1 MAEPNSVG
9 DSSTPQSSDKRR
21 FVFYKERPLLYRL
34 DGPLWFILH
43 AWLATYVDIRDDG
56 ELEHFIPLV
65 LSGLSHVL
73 VYLMGHWSVTAQCLI
88 GYTALPTYSK
98 EVTHVKVVTC
108 DKSLLCPIQTKSG
121 GQVWIDYERKKLL
134 LDPKDGIF
142 HRAKYPIHH
151 TLDFYNNS
159 RGLSEEEVSKA
170 EETYFDNDLNMPIP
184 EFQELLLQH
193 VTAPFFVFQMI
204 CGLLWLFDD
213 YWYYSLMTII
223 LLVMLEIMTIKRRIR
238 DMSEIR
244 SIKPPIYEVAVVRG
258 GRWTF
263 IPSNRLLPGD
273 IICVTMNNPVVP
285 ADMLLLA
292 GSSAVVNESML
303 TGESTPG
310 LKESI
315 ISSPDTELDC
325 RGSHKGNILFSGTR
339 LVLTKPP
346 TAPESGILKKAP
358 YKQGAVCYVLRTGFD
373 TVQGKLVRTILY
385 SSERVTGTNS
395 REATTFL
402 LGLVAVALVASA
414 YVAYYRLVV
423 NPSLTPSKWKLF
435 LSLTH
440 IITNVVPPEF
450 PVTMSIAVTM
460 CLGHLM
466 RNSVYC
472 TEPFRLPFAGQ
483 VDVCCFDKTGTIT
496 NGEMTLQA
504 TKMLPGASTVDSGK
518 LLDLVLSCCHSLTA
532 VDPAAT
538 VLVGDPLEQAMFTA
552 ARTATNAAVIYL
564 PGGDAPTFQVF
575 GNQKYKQLARFPFN
589 SELQRMSVV
598 MKHEN
603 GPASELL
610 ILSKGSPEMIESL
623 LEDVPQDY
631 EETFQ
636 DLAGEGLRVIA
647 AAYKRVST
655 HSDVS
660 DRDEVERNLHFIA
673 FIAFRNE
680 VKTGTMK
687 AVRHLKEMGSKVP
700 LCMITGDHPSTSCEV
715 AQAVGLKSG
724 DSDGVLILSDD
735 ATEWSPLFDSAD
747 YTVPLQWGFDH
758 SNRYTLCVQ
767 GKSVPLLLENPDV
780 DLTKITIFSRMSP
793 VNKEDVIRRMVA
805 DGKITLMCGDGTN
818 DVGALKAAH
827 VGISLLSSDSGPLS
841 RKRRLQLR
849 EAELHG
855 AAPVARMGMDASVA
869 APFTYR
875 GECIKCVPF
884 ILRCGR
890 AVHSVVM
897 QMYKIL
903 ALNSLIG
910 AFSLSVLTL
919 HGAKF
924 GDFQSAT
931 EAIAVSLIFTAM
943 GRSKPAN
950 KLSLFKP
957 VTSIFHWSVQLSLAL
972 QLTIHV
978 VLMLAGWRLAASYAP
993 EGPVDLDSAFEPT
1006 LLNSQMFIQTA
1017 ACHFSAFLAN
1027 YEGPPSM
1034 KSMKAN
1040 RPLWMGLVAAVTTV
1054 LFVASEASPD
1064 FNELFSIVRFP
1075 ESEGYHRW
1083 SMLLVVCHFILP
1095 VFVGRWCMHLEKVA
1109 QGYESRWLF

>member
-1 MAEPNSVG
+1 MSDPDLG
-9 DSSTPQSSDKRR
+9 DLDSSTEPQKWRKRH
-21 FVFYKERPLLYRL
+21 FIFYKERPLLYRL
-34 DGPLWFILH
+34 DGPLWLILH
-43 AWLATYVDIRDDG
+43 AWLMTSVEIRDDG
-56 ELEHFIPLV
+56 ELEHFVPLV
-65 LSGLSHVL
+65 LSGLAHL
-73 VYLMGHWSVTAQCLI
+73 LLHLMGHWSVAARCLI
-88 GYTALPTYSK
+88 AFTRLPSYTS
-98 EVTHVKVVTC
+98 EVTHVKVVTSE
-108 DKSLLCPIQTKSG
+108 KSLLCPIQRRNG
-121 GQVWIDYERKKLL
+121 DQVWIDYQRKKLL
-134 LDPKDGIF
+134 LDPKDGTF
-142 HRAKYPIHH
+142 HRPKYPVDH
-151 TLDFYNNS
+151 TLDFYSSS
-159 RGLSEEEVSKA
+159 RGLSEEEIAKA
-170 EETYFDNDLNMPIP
+170 EGTYFDNTLNLPVP
-184 EFQELLLQH
+184 KFQELLLQH

-213 YWYYSLMTII
+213 YWYYSLMTIV

-238 DMSEIR
+238 DVSEIR
-244 SIKPPIYEVAVVRG
+244 SIKPPIYELAVLRE

-263 IPSNRLLPGD
+263 IPSSRLLPGD
-273 IICVTMNNPVVP
+273 IVCVTTNNPVVP
-285 ADMLLLA
+285 ADMLILA

-303 TGESTPG
+303 TGESTPN

-315 ISSPDTELDC
+315 ISSSNIKLDC
-325 RGSHKGNILFSGTR
+325 RGAHKDNILFSGTR

-346 TAPESGILKKAP
+346 TAPDSGMLRKAP

-385 SSERVTGTNS
+385 SSERITGTNS

-414 YVAYYRLVV
+414 YVAYYRLVLE
-423 NPSLTPSKWKLF
+423 PSLTSSKWKLF

-466 RNSVYC
+466 RNGVYC
-472 TEPFRLPFAGQ
+472 TEPFRLPYAGQ

-504 TKMLPGASTVDSGK
+504 TKMLPGASSVDSGK

-532 VDPAAT
+532 VDPLAT

-552 ARTATNAAVIYL
+552 ARTATNAAAIYL
-564 PGGDAPTFQVF
+564 PGSGPPTFQIF
-575 GNQKYKQLARFPFN
+575 GTQKYSQVARFPFN
-589 SELQRMSVV
+589 SELQRMSVA

-610 ILSKGSPEMIESL
+610 ILSKGSPEVMETL
-623 LEDVPQDY
+623 LEEVPQDY
-631 EETFQ
+631 EETYQ

-647 AAYKRVST
+647 AAYKRVSN
-655 HSDVS
+655 HSEIT
-660 DRDEVERNLHFIA
+660 DRGEVEKNLHFVA

-680 VKTGTMK
+680 VKTGTLK
-687 AVRHLKEMGSKVP
+687 AVKHLKEMGRKVP

-715 AQAVGLKSG
+715 AQSIGLKST
-724 DSDGVLILSDD
+724 DSDGVLLLSDD
-735 ATEWSPLFDSAD
+735 ASEWKPLFDSED
-747 YTVPLQWGFDH
+747 YTVSLDWGFEH
-758 SNRYTLCVQ
+758 SDQYTLCVQ
-767 GKSVPLLLENPDV
+767 GKSVEALLEKPDV
-780 DLTKITIFSRMSP
+780 DLSKITVFSRMSP
-793 VNKEDVIRRMVA
+793 VHKEDVIKRMVA

-818 DVGALKAAH
+818 DVGALKTAH
-827 VGISLLSSDSGPLS
+827 VGISLLSSDSGPMS
-841 RKRRLQLR
+841 RIRKLQLR
-849 EAELHG
+849 DAELHG
-855 AAPVARMGMDASVA
+855 AAPIAKIGMDASVA

-884 ILRCGR
+884 VLRCGR

-897 QMYKIL
+897 MMYKIL
-903 ALNSLIG
+903 ALNSLLG

-924 GDFQSAT
+924 GDFQSAV
-931 EAIAVSLIFTAM
+931 EAIAVSLIFTAI
-943 GRSKPAN
+943 GRSKPESR
-950 KLSLFKP
+950 LSQFKA

-972 QLTIHV
+972 QLVTHV
-978 VLMLAGWRLAASYAP
+978 ILLLAGWKLAVSYTTEEP
-993 EGPVDLDSAFEPT
+993 VVDLDSAFEPT

-1034 KSMKAN
+1034 KPMKAN
-1040 RPLWMGLVAAVTTV
+1040 RPLWMGLIAAVSTV

-1075 ESEGYHRW
+1075 DSEGYHRW
-1083 SMLLVVCHFILP
+1083 SMFLVVCHFLLP
-1095 VFVGRWCMHLEKVA
+1095 VFAGRWCMHLEKVD
-1109 QGYESRWLF
+1109 QGYEQR